1 MDELLDSYYDMYGC
15 TVTREVFPYAERIRY
30 RISEAVDIEAVKK
43 NIEKGAKK
51 AADPKFTRKDVEHL
65 HNKRRETVRK
75 LVKEEVDT
83 IIAYLVDNNFA
94 KTEKAA
100 RNIMEAMSE
109 NWIQSILDEEV
120 H

>member
-1 MDELLDSYYDMYGC
+1 
-15 TVTREVFPYAERIRY
+15 
-30 RISEAVDIEAVKK
+30 
-43 NIEKGAKK
+43 
-51 AADPKFTRKDVEHL
+51 
-65 HNKRRETVRK
+65 
-75 LVKEEVDT
+75 
-83 IIAYLVDNNFA
+83 VDNNFA